1 MEKQKERK
9 KEVLC
14 AQRGSHDTQQHSKG
28 HLLRGVGVSAE
39 EMACSL
45 KRLPQKLEGLFR
57 PSEPTQKERV
67 TQLELKCHGNRDG
80 QVPRAGWPAILA
92 EILNSQLS
100 GRTLPGRIKWR
111 T

>member
-14 AQRGSHDTQQHSKG
+14 AQRGSHDTQQYSKG

-45 KRLPQKLEGLFR
+45 KRLPQKLEGLCFD
-57 PSEPTQKERV
+57 PQNLPKKKESHSWNSSAMETEMDRYP
-67 TQLELKCHGNRDG
+67 ELAG
-80 QVPRAGWPAILA
+80 QPFSLRF
-92 EILNSQLS
+92 
-100 GRTLPGRIKWR
+100 
-111 T
+111 